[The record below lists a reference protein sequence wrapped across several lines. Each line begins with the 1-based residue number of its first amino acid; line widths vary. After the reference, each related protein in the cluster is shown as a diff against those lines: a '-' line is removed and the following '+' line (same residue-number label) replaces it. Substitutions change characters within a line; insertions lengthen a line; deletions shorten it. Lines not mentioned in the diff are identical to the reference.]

1 MNDKTYS
8 KSSPSPLIYADI
20 LYRLTLPNDFIYL
33 NDFHLLCTVH
43 KLTSFIGTDR
53 QQSPDVDDAIQ
64 HKPCLALLTARLVI
78 HMYRCSV
85 TIQARVTYAHGCS
98 ESLYRFRCNESGHDN
113 YIRKYGVHSMQC
125 YRKEPMNFFL
135 HPLKICQNCYRKQI
149 GLQSGYIYIH
159 VQRVR

>member
-1 MNDKTYS
+1 MNDKAYS
-8 KSSPSPLIYADI
+8 KSSPPPLIYADI
-20 LYRLTLPNDFIYL
+20 LYLLTLPNDFIYL
-33 NDFHLLCTVH
+33 NDFHLLCTFH

-64 HKPCLALLTARLVI
+64 HKPCLALLTARLVKHIVRKYI
-78 HMYRCSV
+78 HAV

-113 YIRKYGVHSMQC
+113 YIRKFGVHCTQY

-135 HPLKICQNCYRKQI
+135 HPLKI
-149 GLQSGYIYIH
+149 
-159 VQRVR
+159 